1 MGEYSADRPSSL
13 WLHGLELENIGPFVK
28 ASLSFCHEEGKPAPV
43 TLLTGQSGT
52 GKTLVLDAI
61 RQCSSLALSHAQVAW
76 LHNPQSWRSIL
87 RHHANKGGCE
97 LRILSGGVLFE
108 YVSPVAG
115 NLQVSH
121 VRANYKRG
129 GDAWMRTLPKCFV
142 FDYWDT
148 SLPHGAFTVQN
159 FTRRD
164 HARFQHG
171 GFDGALEAR
180 SITDLICQFDY
191 LRSSDDESEKRTGQA
206 LMDATKKIA
215 ELAMLDGGRFVRV
228 ERSTFT
234 PLFEQAGSTVSIDQL
249 STGNTYLVSRLLTLL
264 GRMHSAQVVNNLAP
278 EHMLLSP
285 GLLLIDEV
293 EAHLHPRWQS
303 RVLPGIRQLFPNVQI
318 IATTHSPFVLASVPD
333 AKVHTTRLASTK
345 DACEIVDSTRDYSV
359 MPIEGILASE
369 AFDFTLPFGPEIAKL
384 FSERLRALDDGR
396 FEDARRIEDQLI
408 ERNPEHFAW
417 MRLRPLEGAA
427 E

>member
-28 ASLSFCHEEGKPAPV
+28 ASLSFCHEEGEPAPV

-61 RQCSSLALSHAQVAW
+61 RDALSWVFAQAGGGSYLHDNAMRVLLRHGSSEGRVRVDAHRFSEGVRYRRTANSRPQTDVPFTHHAKA
-76 LHNPQSWRSIL
+76 QSWAL
-87 RHHANKGGCE
+87 ANKQR
-97 LRILSGGVLFE
+97 L
-108 YVSPVAG
+108 
-115 NLQVSH
+115 
-121 VRANYKRG
+121 
-129 GDAWMRTLPKCFV
+129 V

-148 SLPHGAFTVQN
+148 SLPAGQFAVAN
-159 FTRRD
+159 FSRRNYEQ
-164 HARFQHG
+164 FQDKSLTG
-171 GFDGALEAR
+171 RIEAR

-191 LRSSDDESEKRTGQA
+191 LRSSDDEGEKRTGQA
-206 LMDATKKIA
+206 LMEATKKIA

-278 EHMLLSP
+278 EQMLLSP

-303 RVLPGIRQLFPNVQI
+303 RILPGIRQLFPNVQI

-333 AKVHTTRLASTK
+333 AKVHTTRLASAR

-384 FSERLRALDDGR
+384 FSDRLRALDDGR
-396 FEDARRIEDQLI
+396 FEDARRIEDKLI